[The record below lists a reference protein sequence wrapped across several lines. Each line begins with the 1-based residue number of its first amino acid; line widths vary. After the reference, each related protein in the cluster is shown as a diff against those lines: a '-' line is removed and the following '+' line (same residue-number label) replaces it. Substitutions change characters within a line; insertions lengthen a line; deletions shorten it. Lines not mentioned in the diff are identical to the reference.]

1 MVDGIN
7 LNDELNKAQ
16 LDKQLGV
23 INGVVTNPINN
34 PYKNADKN
42 LLIDE
47 TAISNEAINL
57 YQKDQDIANFSK
69 LAMSDPEDMSH
80 EEILANLFDK
90 GVSDPFSDEALQGV
104 AGSQRL
110 LDDLSQ

>member
-7 LNDELNKAQ
+7 LNDELNRAQ
-16 LDKQLGV
+16 IDKQLGSV
-23 INGVVTNPINN
+23 SGVVTNPINN
-34 PYKNADKN
+34 PYKNTDKN

-57 YQKDQDIANFSK
+57 YQRDQDISNFSK
-69 LAMSDPEDMSH
+69 LAMSDPQDLSH
-80 EEILANLFDK
+80 EEIIANLFDK
-90 GVSDPFSDEALQGV
+90 GVNDPFSDQALQEV

-110 LDDLSQ
+110 LDDLSL